1 MIKKKIKEKPLN
13 RYFTTSSF
21 EKEIKT
27 NKTLHD
33 QLGEI
38 TNEINELKQNKN
50 KLIDRLIEIY
60 ESNASRKKELI
71 YKSKLETHEILLQ
84 IKLKEKREILKKIIK
99 TI

>member
-21 EKEIKT
+21 EKELKL
-27 NKTLHD
+27 NKSLHD

-71 YKSKLETHEILLQ
+71 YKSKLENHEILLYM
-84 IKLKEKREILKKIIK
+84 KLKEKEEILKKIIK